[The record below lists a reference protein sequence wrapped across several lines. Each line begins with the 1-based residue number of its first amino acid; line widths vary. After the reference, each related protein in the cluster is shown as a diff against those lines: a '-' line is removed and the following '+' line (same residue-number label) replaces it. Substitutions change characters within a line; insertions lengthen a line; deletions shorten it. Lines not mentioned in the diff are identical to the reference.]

1 MKKMRMNISDDIFEE
16 KKELDEKLV
25 HTVLRVSMKTSALNG
40 RTAKKMRMNTSE
52 DILDEKNE
60 VDEDLV
66 HTVLRVSMKTSALYG
81 RTAKKMRILFYILIF
96 LS

>member
-1 MKKMRMNISDDIFEE
+1 MRMNISDDIFEE
-16 KKELDEKLV
+16 KTELDEKLV

-52 DILDEKNE
+52 DILDEKKELNKK
-60 VDEDLV
+60 LF